1 MSRTRGRVF
10 TILFTALL
18 LAGLFLAYDA
28 SKHTESRYDVSITQ
42 EVQAWDVPG
51 LDRALRFI
59 SEFTNF
65 FPGLAIWTA
74 VVAIFIWRGLRVE
87 ALVLLMAV
95 VTFVGA
101 EALGVFVD
109 RPRPSP
115 QQVNVSQS
123 LVGNSFPSGHVFAA
137 VVFYGLLAAMIFR
150 RSRLIPLRLLAS
162 AMGLSVV
169 VLAGVAR
176 VDMGV
181 HWPSDVLGGLLLGSA
196 ALGGLLLGSARPLED
211 FSGCTFG

>member
-101 EALGVFVD
+101 EAL
-109 RPRPSP
+109 
-115 QQVNVSQS
+115 VSS
-123 LVGNSFPSGHVFAA
+123 WTGLARLLNRLTCPNPWWEIAFP
-137 VVFYGLLAAMIFR
+137 AAM
-150 RSRLIPLRLLAS
+150 SLLR
-162 AMGLSVV
+162 
-169 VLAGVAR
+169 
-176 VDMGV
+176 
-181 HWPSDVLGGLLLGSA
+181 W
-196 ALGGLLLGSARPLED
+196 
-211 FSGCTFG
+211 FSMACSPP